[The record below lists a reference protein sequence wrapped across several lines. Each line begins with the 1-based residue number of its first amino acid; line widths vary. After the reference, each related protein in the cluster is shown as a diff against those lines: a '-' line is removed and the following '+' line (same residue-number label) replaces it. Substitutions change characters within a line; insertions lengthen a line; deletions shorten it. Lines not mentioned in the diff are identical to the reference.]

1 MICLRSNNYYKNS
14 TFPDIFKYYAN
25 ITFFFLKGKIYH
37 NYQQIIIY
45 SVLHILV
52 MKTKRELR
60 QTWEICPRLL
70 IESKYYFQERHF
82 TDFREKSL
90 YFKNGKRG
98 IIENKGA

>member
-1 MICLRSNNYYKNS
+1 
-14 TFPDIFKYYAN
+14 
-25 ITFFFLKGKIYH
+25 
-37 NYQQIIIY
+37 
-45 SVLHILV
+45 